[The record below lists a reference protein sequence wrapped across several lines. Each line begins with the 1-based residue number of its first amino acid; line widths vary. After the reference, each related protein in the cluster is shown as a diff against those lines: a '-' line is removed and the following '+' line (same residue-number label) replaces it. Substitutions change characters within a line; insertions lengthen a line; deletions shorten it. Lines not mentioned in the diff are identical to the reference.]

1 MSNPGFVKFYTRSK
15 KTLKLIKTMKFYLI
29 FIIFITFIL
38 SSIGNDHPIKNGQLQ
53 ERNQTIQTLINDI

>member
-1 MSNPGFVKFYTRSK
+1 
-15 KTLKLIKTMKFYLI
+15 MKFYLI

-53 ERNQTIQTLINDI
+53 ERNEVIQTLINDI